1 MEVGSF
7 YISATSPNMR
17 LHALFDV
24 DAGASEFGSFGY
36 DEFLLFL
43 LHRYAGF
50 SDVTVNKQHGWLK
63 NKSIV
68 FLIHCY
74 NML

>member
-1 MEVGSF
+1 MWQWMCLEFCDMEVRSL

-24 DAGASEFGSFGY
+24 DAGANEFGSFGY

-43 LHRYAGF
+43 VHRYAGF
-50 SDVTVNKQHGWLK
+50 
-63 NKSIV
+63 
-68 FLIHCY
+68 
-74 NML
+74 